1 MNISHVMQQV
11 KQELFGG
18 WKWWEALVLIFCIL
32 AIIWS
37 GIYDIQTNGMN
48 AKAPII
54 GMISGVSGIICN
66 VFISKGKISNYFF
79 GLIFAYSYFYL
90 ALTNNFLGEMNTT
103 LYVYIPA
110 QFIGYF
116 LWTQNMQKDNGADAV
131 VAKALTLKGWIGLLV
146 FLVVGTL
153 LFVEVLNHF
162 GGSSTG
168 LDGLTTIIVI
178 AAQAL
183 MVLRYREQW
192 LLWIALNL
200 ISIKLWA
207 DSPAVYTMYAA
218 FLLNS
223 IYGYYNWSQLQKSE
237 IILQKE

>member
-1 MNISHVMQQV
+1 MNYAQFSQQL

-18 WKWWEALVLIFCIL
+18 WKAFEVAFLVLFTA
-32 AIIWS
+32 AIIWQGVENLDANS
-37 GIYDIQTNGMN
+37 
-48 AKAPII
+48 PIL
-54 GMISGVSGIICN
+54 GMIAGVSGIICN

-79 GLIFAYSYFYL
+79 GLIFAYSYFYVSL
-90 ALTNNFLGEMNTT
+90 SNNFLGEMNTC

-116 LWTQNMQKDNGADAV
+116 LWKQNMQQDNGADAV
-131 VAKALTLKGWIGLLV
+131 VAKALGVKGWVALIA

-153 LFVEVLNHF
+153 VFVQVLNAF

-168 LDGLTTIIVI
+168 LDGLTTIIVV

-183 MVLRYREQW
+183 MLLRYREQW
-192 LLWIALNL
+192 LLWIVLNI
-200 ISIKLWA
+200 ISIVLWA
-207 DSPAVYTMYAA
+207 DSPSIYTMYAA

-223 IYGYYNWSQLQKSE
+223 IYGYYNWTKLQK
-237 IILQKE
+237 